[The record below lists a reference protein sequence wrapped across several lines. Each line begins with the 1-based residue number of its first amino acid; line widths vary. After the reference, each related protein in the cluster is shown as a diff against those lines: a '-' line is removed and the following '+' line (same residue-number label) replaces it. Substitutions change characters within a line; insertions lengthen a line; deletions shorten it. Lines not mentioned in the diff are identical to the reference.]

1 LNYLKL
7 QCLDQK
13 KAMSINIYLRQIKSP
28 INDFMKLLIEGKH
41 TVIGVD
47 NLNCLK
53 KILPDKS
60 EVKFFNIIFHQL

>member
-1 LNYLKL
+1 
-7 QCLDQK
+7 
-13 KAMSINIYLRQIKSP
+13 
-28 INDFMKLLIEGKH
+28 MKLLIEGKH
-41 TVIGVD
+41 KVIGVD